1 MYTLY
6 VGVDVSK
13 DSFSARGLDNK
24 GDTCFS
30 LTADMSYKGFLDLLN
45 ALSSHSSSLS
55 SVIVGMEST
64 GCYHINLFSFLTEK
78 DIHTV
83 VINPLLIS
91 NFAKLSLRKTKTDK
105 KDALTIATFVML
117 NKDSI
122 TELSISQD
130 YRDLR
135 DMARERESLNKF
147 IASTKNDIKRNLQS
161 TFPELE
167 SMCNV
172 FSKTMLCF
180 LAEYPSARLI
190 KSAKLKA
197 IAKVLQPSDK
207 RMARPFT
214 AEEILAAAKKSVATM
229 NPAKEIILK
238 GKISTLQHLERR
250 LDEISEILTNMCK
263 AMMIEDLKIL
273 ISIKGINM
281 KTAVPFLAELG
292 GIERFSSYKKLI
304 AFIGIDPSIYQ
315 SGKYKGTGK
324 ISKRGSRHLR
334 RILYSMVMCVV
345 RYNSF
350 FRSYHLRRKAEGLPP
365 KKSFLATA
373 HKLIRVIF
381 AMLSHKTYFA
391 ANQNA

>member
-30 LTADMSYKGFLDLLN
+30 LTADMDYKGFSEFLT

-78 DIHTV
+78 DIRTF

-122 TELSISQD
+122 TDLSISQD
-130 YRDLR
+130 YKDLR

-147 IASTKNDIKRNLQS
+147 ISSIKNDIKRILQS

-172 FSKTMLCF
+172 FSQTMLCF

-190 KSAKLKA
+190 KTEKLKA
-197 IAKVLQPSDK
+197 IAKLLQPSDK

-214 AEEILAAAKKSVATM
+214 AEEIIEASRKSVATI

-250 LDEISEILTNMCK
+250 LDDVSEILTDMCK

-273 ISIKGINM
+273 TSIKGINV
-281 KTAVPFLAELG
+281 KTAVPFLAELVE
-292 GIERFSSYKKLI
+292 IDRFSSYKKLI
-304 AFIGIDPSIYQ
+304 AFIGIDPAIYQ
-315 SGKYKGTGK
+315 SGKYKGAGK
-324 ISKRGSRHLR
+324 ISKRGNRHLR
-334 RILYSMVMCVV
+334 KILYSMVMCVV
-345 RYNSF
+345 RHNSF
-350 FRSYHLRRKAEGLPP
+350 FQSYYLRRKAEGLPP
-365 KKSFLATA
+365 KKALLATA

-381 AMLSHKTYFA
+381 AMLSHRTFFNV
-391 ANQNA
+391 NQNA

>member
-1 MYTLY
+1 MYTLS

-30 LTADMSYKGFLDLLN
+30 LTADMNYKGFCELLN
-45 ALSSHSSSLS
+45 ALSSHCASVS

-78 DIHTV
+78 DISTV

-105 KDALTIATFVML
+105 KDALTIATFVLL

-122 TELSISQD
+122 AEFSVSQD

-135 DMARERESLNKF
+135 DIARERESLNKF
-147 IASTKNDIKRNLQS
+147 IVSTKNDIKRILQS

-172 FSKTMLCF
+172 FSQTMLCF
-180 LAEYPSARLI
+180 LAEFPSARLI
-190 KSAKLKA
+190 KAAKLKA

-214 AEEILAAAKKSVATM
+214 AEEITEAARKSVATI

-250 LDEISEILTNMCK
+250 LDEVSEILTNMCK

-273 ISIKGINM
+273 TSIKGINA

-292 GIERFSSYKKLI
+292 GIDRFPSYKKLI
-304 AFIGIDPSIYQ
+304 AFIGIDPAIYQ
-315 SGKYKGTGK
+315 SGKYKGIGK
-324 ISKRGSRHLR
+324 ISKRGNRHLR
-334 RILYSMVMCVV
+334 RIIYMMTMCIV

-350 FRSYHLRRKAEGLPP
+350 FRSYHMKRKREGLPP
-365 KKSFLATA
+365 KKAFLATA

-381 AMLSHKTYFA
+381 AMLSHKTFFA
-391 ANQNA
+391 VNQNA

>member
-13 DSFSARGLDNK
+13 DSFSARGLDNN
-24 GDTCFS
+24 GETCFS
-30 LTADMSYKGFLDLLN
+30 LTAEMNYKGFCELLN
-45 ALSSHSSSLS
+45 TLSSHSDSLS

-78 DIHTV
+78 DIRTV

-117 NKDSI
+117 NKASI
-122 TELSISQD
+122 AELSVSQD

-147 IASTKNDIKRNLQS
+147 IGSTKNDIKRILQS

-172 FSKTMLCF
+172 FSQTMLCF
-180 LAEYPSARLI
+180 LAEFPSARVI
-190 KSAKLKA
+190 KAAKLKA
-197 IAKVLQPSDK
+197 IAKVLQPSDR
-207 RMARPFT
+207 RMAHPFT
-214 AEEILAAAKKSVATM
+214 AEEVIGAARNSVATI

-238 GKISTLQHLERR
+238 GKIATLQHLERR
-250 LDEISEILTNMCK
+250 LDEVSEILTNMCK
-263 AMMIEDLKIL
+263 AMMIKDLKIL
-273 ISIKGINM
+273 TSIKGINV

-292 GIERFSSYKKLI
+292 GIDRFSSNKKLI
-304 AFIGIDPSIYQ
+304 AFIGIDPAIYQ
-315 SGKYKGTGK
+315 SGKYKGAGK
-324 ISKRGSRHLR
+324 ISKRGNRHLR
-334 RILYSMVMCVV
+334 KILYSMAMCVV
-345 RYNSF
+345 RHNSF
-350 FRSYHLRRKAEGLPP
+350 FQSYHLKRKAEGLPP
-365 KKSFLATA
+365 KKALLATA
-373 HKLIRVIF
+373 HKLVRVIF
-381 AMLSHKTYFA
+381 AMLSHKTFFA
-391 ANQNA
+391 VNQNA

>member
-13 DSFSARGLDNK
+13 DSFSARGLDSK

-30 LTADMSYKGFLDLLN
+30 LTADMNYKGFFELLN
-45 ALSSHSSSLS
+45 ALSSHSSSVS

-64 GCYHINLFSFLTEK
+64 GCYHINLFAFLTEK
-78 DIHTV
+78 DIRTV

-122 TELSISQD
+122 TELSVSQD

-147 IASTKNDIKRNLQS
+147 ISSTKNDIKRILQS

-172 FSKTMLCF
+172 FSQTMLCF
-180 LAEYPSARLI
+180 LTEYPSARLV

-214 AEEILAAAKKSVATM
+214 AEEIIEAARKSVATM

-250 LDEISEILTNMCK
+250 LDEVSEILTNMCK

-273 ISIKGINM
+273 MSIKGVNV

-292 GIERFSSYKKLI
+292 GIDRFSSYKKLI
-304 AFIGIDPSIYQ
+304 AFIGIDPAIYQ
-315 SGKYKGTGK
+315 SGKYNGAGK

-334 RILYSMVMCVV
+334 KILYSMVMCVV

-365 KKSFLATA
+365 KKALLATA

-381 AMLSHKTYFA
+381 AMLSHKTFFNV
-391 ANQNA
+391 NQNA